1 MKGILDNKR
10 KTDEDI
16 YSSDAYNTALG
27 YAERMRQPGTT
38 LPAPTKN
45 VNGIPVQRDVNYT
58 EEGIAAAQ
66 RGDIPGA
73 MLNERMHNEKDG
85 YYGLGYGASG
95 IFNYID
101 PKGYGGLLEGK
112 RNEIENYFDKDF
124 SYNYEED
131 PEYLAMRRLKEKEA
145 DKAYKD
151 GYAQLSRAFDGDIP
165 VNMINKLLASKGE
178 IIDQADSYIPALR
191 QAAYD
196 MYLGKGNALLS
207 EYNMLGAE
215 AERDYNRWLADRGYI
230 TNGIMENIRAQ
241 EKADELQRLYL
252 NDAYERATKDEE
264 RAYER
269 AWKED
274 ERAYERNKDKEDA
287 EFKKWETEQ
296 ELAIKR
302 RNANKSKGTKGTV
315 PSGVN
320 LDALFK

>member
-38 LPAPTKN
+38 LPTPTMN

-58 EEGIAAAQ
+58 EAGILAAQ

-112 RNEIENYFDKDF
+112 RNEIENYFDKGF

-165 VNMINKLLASKGE
+165 VNMINKLLATKGE
-178 IIDQADSYIPALR
+178 VIDQADSYIPALR

-207 EYNMLGAE
+207 EYNMLGKE
-215 AERDYNRWLADRGYI
+215 AADDYNRWLTDRQYI
-230 TNGIMENIRAQ
+230 TNGIAENIRAQ
-241 EKADELQRLYL
+241 EKANELERLYI
-252 NDAYERATKDEE
+252 NDAYERAYKDEE
-264 RAYER
+264 RDYKRYWEENDR
-269 AWKED
+269 EYK
-274 ERAYERNKDKEDA
+274 RNKDAEDA
-287 EFKKWETEQ
+287 AFQKWKAEQ

-302 RNANKSKGTKGTV
+302 KNANKSKSKSTT